1 MILTEKNIKE
11 HKIEKVIGKPIKI
24 DWKKPKAIGSSS
36 FFLQSFTKK
45 NNSNEFIKEYSKCI
59 FQKYYKG
66 IRLRSNLSNR
76 QTVLAIKKT
85 DIINVKLT
93 RGKEYLSPIILSPMW
108 ILLKLGVSKITARY
122 FKVRLSEYSIDEM
135 KLRIEN

>member
-1 MILTEKNIKE
+1 
-11 HKIEKVIGKPIKI
+11 
-24 DWKKPKAIGSSS
+24 
-36 FFLQSFTKK
+36 
-45 NNSNEFIKEYSKCI
+45 
-59 FQKYYKG
+59 
-66 IRLRSNLSNR
+66 LRSNLSNR

-135 KLRIEN
+135 KLRIETKNQIMEFTQNGYIFERQLDFFKSLDLEKELIIDMNE